1 MMPSNPNDPEW
12 VAEKMFGEEFD
23 SPIVYYV
30 VDLAD
35 DFVFFYGSLE
45 DCKEVQDTNY
55 AGLTI
60 VDYSMLTPEM
70 RSSLK
75 DPF

>member
-30 VDLAD
+30 VDPAD
-35 DFVFFYGSLE
+35 HFVFFYGSLE
-45 DCKEVQDTNY
+45 DCKEVQQTNY
-55 AGLTI
+55 AGLI
-60 VDYSMLTPEM
+60 ILDYSSLTPKM
-70 RSSLK
+70 RSTLK
-75 DPF
+75 EPF